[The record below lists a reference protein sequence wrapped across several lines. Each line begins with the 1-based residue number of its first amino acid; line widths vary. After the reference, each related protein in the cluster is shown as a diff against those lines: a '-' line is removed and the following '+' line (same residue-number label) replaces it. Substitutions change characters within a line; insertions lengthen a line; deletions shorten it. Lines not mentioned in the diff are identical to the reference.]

1 MTPARFRHCL
11 DLLWLS
17 SQKLAAIL
25 GEDERLVRR
34 WKSGAA
40 EIPPDI
46 ASWLERLAAAHEAN
60 PVPGARVALRAAD
73 GVDVRNAADPWAPSP
88 LGRLVSIDPV
98 TGEQLNEAQIRAKL
112 PRHG

>member
-1 MTPARFRHCL
+1 MTDNDSAR
-11 DLLWLS
+11 
-17 SQKLAAIL
+17 
-25 GEDERLVRR
+25 ERA
-34 WKSGAA
+34 AA
-40 EIPPDI
+40 EAMAKFSETPL
-46 ASWLERLAAAHEAN
+46 ASILAGNYWLDA
-60 PVPGARVALRAAD
+60 ARVALRAAD